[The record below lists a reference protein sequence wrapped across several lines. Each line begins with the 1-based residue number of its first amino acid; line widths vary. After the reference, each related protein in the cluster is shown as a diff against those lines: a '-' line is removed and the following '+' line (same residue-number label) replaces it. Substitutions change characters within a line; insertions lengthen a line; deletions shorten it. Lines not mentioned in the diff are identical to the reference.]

1 MAGQVL
7 EEDVVLFD
15 VDAQLGGD
23 FLGESEE
30 EITDFGVLVSW
41 EMSRGL
47 SPGPG
52 PGPGPGP
59 WGWI

>member
-15 VDAQLGGD
+15 VDAQLGED

-47 SPGPG
+47 SPGPV
-52 PGPGPGP
+52 PGPGP